1 MELTSYEHD
10 AAQGN
15 LLFIGVGHYGESKIA
30 GPVTSC
36 AIMVDYEKVTP
47 ALIDAVVAQN
57 LTKAVAQD
65 IAQSLKIFGSYL
77 VPAKTINVIKDLD
90 ITTHLAEHASIMEAV
105 FNGFKVLRA
114 DPQLIVSHDTI
125 REVVKNEDVAIHTG
139 KVKSEYVM
147 HKDWNQFSQLIPN
160 IKFKVEKQET
170 FTLLYARALAKR
182 FWDVNMANIT
192 PKYPGYNL
200 CLDKL
205 TDAETAV
212 LSSLGMTIEHRHFLP
227 EMKQFTFAHN
237 ILI

>member
-1 MELTSYEHD
+1 MELTSYERD
-10 AAQGN
+10 AQQGR
-15 LLFIGVGHYGESKIA
+15 LLFIGVGHYGETKIA

-36 AIMVDYEKVTP
+36 AIMVDYDKVTP
-47 ALIDAVVAQN
+47 ALIDAVLAQH
-57 LTKAVAQD
+57 LTKEVAHD
-65 IAQSLKIFGSYL
+65 IAKSLKIFGSYL
-77 VPAKTINVIKDLD
+77 VPAKTINVIKDLN
-90 ITTHLAEHASIMEAV
+90 ITTHLAEHASTMEAV

-139 KVKSEYVM
+139 KAKSEYVM

-182 FWDVNMANIT
+182 FWDANMEGIRA
-192 PKYPGYNL
+192 KYPGYNL

-205 TDAETAV
+205 DEHETSV
-212 LSSLGMTIEHRHFLP
+212 LSTLGMTIQHRHFLP

-237 ILI
+237 MLI